1 MLKYVSNLNDKT
13 AINEPENPL
22 YTPEDRE
29 IEEMLRQH
37 EAQKQNIK

>member
-1 MLKYVSNLNDKT
+1 MANPKF
-13 AINEPENPL
+13 PL